1 MGEAICRLFAKEGA
15 KVVVADYN
23 FEGAEKVA
31 SEINT
36 QTPDA
41 ATAIKTDVSIETD
54 INAMIDTAITFFGK
68 VDILIN
74 NAGIMDGFVPVSH
87 KCAVGPCL
95 RRQCQRPDVCKQ

>member
-36 QTPDA
+36 
-41 ATAIKTDVSIETD
+41 ETLTLQLPSKP
-54 INAMIDTAITFFGK
+54 MSPSKPT
-68 VDILIN
+68 
-74 NAGIMDGFVPVSH
+74 
-87 KCAVGPCL
+87 
-95 RRQCQRPDVCKQ
+95 

>member
-36 QTPDA
+36 QTPDDA
-41 ATAIKTDVSIETD
+41 SFVNGSVVT
-54 INAMIDTAITFFGK
+54 
-68 VDILIN
+68 VD
-74 NAGIMDGFVPVSH
+74 GGWTSY
-87 KCAVGPCL
+87 
-95 RRQCQRPDVCKQ
+95 